1 MSTYEVR
8 VSMPEEGDTMKC
20 PTCNAEI
27 PYESI
32 AGELGRRGGSRKSER
47 KSIANRK
54 NAIKRWKMVKQSRRE
69 K

>member
-1 MSTYEVR
+1 MVK
-8 VSMPEEGDTMKC
+8 TMKC

-27 PYESI
+27 PLETL
-32 AGELGRRGGSRKSER
+32 AGEMGKLGGSRKSER

-54 NAIKRWKMVKQSRRE
+54 NAIKRWKMVKQSRRG

>member
-1 MSTYEVR
+1 
-8 VSMPEEGDTMKC
+8 MKC

-54 NAIKRWKMVKQSRRE
+54 NAIKRWKMVRARKRNQE
-69 K
+69 